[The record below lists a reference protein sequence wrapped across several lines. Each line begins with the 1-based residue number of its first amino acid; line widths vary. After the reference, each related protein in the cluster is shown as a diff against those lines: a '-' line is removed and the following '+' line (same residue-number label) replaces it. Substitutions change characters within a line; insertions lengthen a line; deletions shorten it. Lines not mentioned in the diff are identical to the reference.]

1 MKDFIRKFFKLEG
14 YLVYRCWF
22 EGPDVV
28 IHVGRPKKEAWC
40 PHCKSL
46 TKRVHQMMKTQRVF
60 HCIFLGRRVFLQMTK
75 RRFRCRACNRVFTE
89 SMPGIRKWA
98 RRSDLLWL
106 MAFEL
111 LRHLSFRTCCDIT
124 QTSYSSLSRE
134 LVRVIKSPE
143 IDWQGVYEQQDQ
155 IVLGIDEHSFRGQRM
170 VTTITDITNHKLLA
184 VLKDYRKDT
193 IKQFF
198 RSIPPEIKGKII
210 EVCGDMKW
218 MYVKLI
224 DKELPQAKMV
234 LDKFHV
240 IKDANVKIDEAR
252 RIEQEATK
260 KEIKRRIFLKNKED
274 LRDKEKEQLDEYF
287 KKYPSLKEFYWV
299 KEKLREMYRAEDR
312 KQGAEILDVVIAAM
326 RVSDDGAILC
336 WRNML
341 RRWKDQILNY
351 FDNRTTNAFTEGV
364 HTKIKKIKRVSYGFR
379 NVDIYVR
386 KVALSFIP
394 IALLPLSSHF
404 LL

>member
-14 YLVYRCWF
+14 YLIYRIWF
-22 EGPDVV
+22 EGHDVV

-46 TKRVHQMMKTQRVF
+46 TRRVHQVMKPQRVF
-60 HCIFLGRRVFLQMTK
+60 HCIFLGRRVFLHLTK
-75 RRFRCRACNRVFTE
+75 RRFRCSECDRVFTE
-89 SMPGIRKWA
+89 AMPGVKKWA

-124 QTSYSSLSRE
+124 GTSYSSLRRE
-134 LVRVIKSPE
+134 LCRVIKSGE
-143 IDWQGVYEQQDQ
+143 IDWKEIYQQEEQM
-155 IVLGIDEHSFRGQRM
+155 IIGIDEHSFRGQRM
-170 VTTITDITNHKLLA
+170 VTTITDIANHRLLA
-184 VLKDYRKDT
+184 VLKDYRKET

-198 RSIPPEIKGKII
+198 RAIPPEIKEKIR
-210 EVCGDMKW
+210 ELCGDMKW
-218 MYVKLI
+218 MYVKLA
-224 DKELPQAKMV
+224 KEEIPQAKMV
-234 LDKFHV
+234 VDKFHL
-240 IKDANVKIDEAR
+240 IRDANMKIDEAR

-260 KEIKRRIFLKNKED
+260 KEIKRRIFLRNEED
-274 LRDKEKEQLDEYF
+274 LKDKEKEQLEEYF
-287 KKYPSLKEFYWV
+287 KLYPSLKEFYWV
-299 KEKLREMYRAEDR
+299 KEKLREMYRAKDR
-312 KQGAEILDVVIAAM
+312 KEGKKILDMVIMSM
-326 RVSDDGAILC
+326 RVSDDGEILC

-341 RRWKDQILNY
+341 RRWKDHILNY

-379 NVDIYVR
+379 NVDVYVR

-394 IALLPLSSHF
+394 ITLLPLTSHF